1 MKIKDVHD
9 AKKVG
14 DICIGKLVMEKS
26 LVYFGILVCQ
36 EYSASNCFFSPVTE
50 IRKDKKKMIF
60 VDDIEKLI
68 RLLLSHPQV
77 SDLEYDDKENM
88 ISATF
93 QDNSEAILGR
103 TEQLEERD

>member
-1 MKIKDVHD
+1 MKIKDLDD

-26 LVYFGILVCQ
+26 VVYFSILVCQ
-36 EYSASNCFFSPVTE
+36 EYSASNSYFSPVSE
-50 IRKDKKKMIF
+50 LRGEKKKMIF
-60 VDDIEKLI
+60 VEDIEKLI

-77 SDLEYDDKENM
+77 SDLEYDEKENM

-93 QDNSEAILGR
+93 QDPGKIHLGR
-103 TEQLEERD
+103 SPGDERD

>member
-26 LVYFGILVCQ
+26 VVYFNILVTQ
-36 EYSASNCFFSPVTE
+36 DYSASNCFFSPVSDLRGE
-50 IRKDKKKMIF
+50 KKKMIF

-77 SDLEYDDKENM
+77 SNLEYDDKENM

-93 QDNSEAILGR
+93 QDNTETVLGR
-103 TEQLEERD
+103 SHQLSERD